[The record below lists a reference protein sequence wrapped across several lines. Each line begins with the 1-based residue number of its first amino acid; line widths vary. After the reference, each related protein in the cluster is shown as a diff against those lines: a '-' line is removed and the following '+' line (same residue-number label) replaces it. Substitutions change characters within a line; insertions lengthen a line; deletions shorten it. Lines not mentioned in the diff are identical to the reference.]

1 MFLGLK
7 QLFTELGI
15 FLNKKEL
22 SCTDVRMKDL
32 QQTNNGL
39 CLGNFSMYLL
49 NNSNVPS
56 KRLMREIGTYLF
68 FPLNR
73 NMRAVI
79 GSRIPM
85 VYYFATGKTEI
96 L

>member
-1 MFLGLK
+1 
-7 QLFTELGI
+7 
-15 FLNKKEL
+15 
-22 SCTDVRMKDL
+22 
-32 QQTNNGL
+32 
-39 CLGNFSMYLL
+39 MYLL

-56 KRLMREIGTYLF
+56 KRLMTEIGTYSF

-73 NMRAVI
+73 YIRAVI